1 MHLSDFIEQRLES
14 TGVSLEEFRGVLIR
28 LVNYGVLERRES
40 QTEREL
46 YDRFVRAEDLVRETL
61 SLYGIVVHHDRRFE
75 FARLYPPGSRTPGME
90 HAEDEAFSGSLRAR
104 PTQNE
109 VAVILVLRAQYDKA
123 VREAKIDENGFATE
137 PLEAIALA
145 MKNWLNRSLP
155 EKATERR
162 ALFKRLRQLRLID
175 YRSEDE
181 LDTSEAWL
189 KIHPMIVDFVSADA
203 IEAARGVI
211 AQGVDAKN
219 GAGATVATKFGAEET
234 PGAGADAR
242 TGASDGKGAPAAP
255 GHGSLDVS

>member
-1 MHLSDFIEQRLES
+1 MHLADTIEQRLEPK
-14 TGVSLEEFRGVLIR
+14 GVSLEEFRGLLIR
-28 LVNYGVLERRES
+28 LVNYGVLERGES

-46 YDRFVRAEDLVRETL
+46 YDRFVRVEELVGEAL
-61 SLYGIVVHHDRRFE
+61 WLYGIAAHHDRRFE
-75 FARLYPPGSRTPGME
+75 FVRLYPPGSRTPGME
-90 HAEDEAFSGSLRAR
+90 SAEDEAFNGSLRVR

-109 VAVILVLRAQYDKA
+109 VALILVLRAQYDKA

-175 YRSEDE
+175 YRSDEE

-189 KIHPMIVDFVSADA
+189 RIHPMIVDFVSTDA
-203 IEAARGVI
+203 IEAARG
-211 AQGVDAKN
+211 
-219 GAGATVATKFGAEET
+219 
-234 PGAGADAR
+234 
-242 TGASDGKGAPAAP
+242 AAP
-255 GHGSLDVS
+255 VDVVVSAAEGARVAADGGSGDVP